1 MKTIV
6 IANQKGGVGKTTT
19 TFALA
24 SELVKLRYKVL
35 AIDGDPSGNLSYL
48 ATDREDL
55 KTLEDVLEKKTDIRN
70 AITKSTIGGFDII
83 SNSWSLSDADRRF
96 TGVFDYT
103 LLDEA
108 LRGDIYNDYDYCI
121 IDSPPNLGILSVNY
135 LTAADYVVVPVNPC
149 AFSLQGLTSIN
160 DVINSIK
167 KNVNSR
173 LKVAGILLTRVVKRA
188 RVYDTSREVATK
200 LANVFN
206 TIVFNTTIR
215 QSVSVG
221 RSQLERRELFNYGK
235 YEGVAGD
242 YRAFTQEL
250 IDLIEKK
257 GE

>member
-24 SELVKLRYKVL
+24 SELMKLRYKVL
-35 AIDGDPSGNLSYL
+35 VIDGDPSGNLSYL
-48 ATDREDL
+48 AADKENL
-55 KTLEDVLEKKTDIRN
+55 KTLEDVLEKKTNIKD

-83 SNSWSLSDADRRF
+83 SNTWKLSDADRRF

-103 LLDEA
+103 LVRDA
-108 LRGDIYNDYDYCI
+108 LFEVQGEYDYCI

-167 KNVNSR
+167 SNVNPK

-188 RVYDTSREVATK
+188 RAYETSKDIAKE

-221 RSQLERRELFNYGK
+221 RSQLERRELLNYGK

-242 YRAFTQEL
+242 YRVFTQEL
-250 IDLIEKK
+250 IDLIGKK